1 MSKIR
6 FLIHAVIIVSLSLPA
21 IMYGQQKLAQT
32 GMGFI
37 NVSTDPRAEAMGEA
51 VTSMDG
57 NSSSMFFNAAGMARM
72 GNSADVSVG
81 MVNWIAGINH
91 TYGSIAVS
99 PFNGDYGVFGLTFR
113 SVNYG
118 DLQQTV
124 LATNSE
130 GFLDVGTFSPT
141 AYSVGLGY
149 ANALSDKFAVGGD
162 ISYVYQDL
170 GSTITNYDANGKY
183 VYTKER
189 KGVPCFDFGMIYRT
203 GFKSFAFGMDIRS
216 FSRQIKYEEESFDL
230 PLIFHLGISMNVL
243 DLWDMDSKIQSLNVA
258 VNATHPRDYPEQ
270 VNVGL
275 EYTFMQMFSLRGGYM
290 FNNDE
295 YGITGGVGVQKQFD
309 NLMIGLDYAYTPFGI
324 LGNVQRLAFHFS
336 Y

>member
-1 MSKIR
+1 MIKIR
-6 FLIHAVIIVSLSLPA
+6 FLIHAVIIATLSLSA
-21 IMYGQQKLAQT
+21 IVYGQQKLAQT
-32 GMGFI
+32 GMQFI
-37 NVSTDPRAEAMGEA
+37 NVPTDARAEAMGET
-51 VTSMDG
+51 VTSLDG
-57 NSSSMFFNAAGMARM
+57 NSSSMFFNPAGMARM
-72 GNSADVSVG
+72 GSFTDVSVG

-91 TYGSIAVS
+91 TYGSIAFS
-99 PFNGDYGVFGLTFR
+99 PSSGDYGVFGITFH

-118 DLQQTV
+118 ELQQTI
-124 LATNSE
+124 LATNSQ
-130 GFLDVGTFSPT
+130 GFLDVGTFSPS
-141 AYSVGLGY
+141 AYSVGVGY

-170 GSTITNYDANGKY
+170 GSSITNYDANGNY

-216 FSRQIKYEEESFDL
+216 FSRQLKYEEESFDL

-243 DLWDMDSKIQSLNVA
+243 DLWNMDSKVQSLIVA
-258 VNATHPRDYPEQ
+258 ADATHPRDYPEQ

-309 NLMIGLDYAYTPFGI
+309 NLTIGLDYAYTPFGI
-324 LGNVQRLAFHFS
+324 LGNVQRLAFHIS